1 MSLTAKLKP
10 WLKQHIRKLPMLE
23 KALRFLMAKSV
34 QWEEWKFTDFIKR
47 KAFSRGIIICKVT
60 QTAKIEKFIK
70 RFCENYVS
78 VDLIRI
84 GGDADGGYLI
94 PNIFDRI
101 AYCLSPG
108 VADTADFEVEL
119 SRRYDIKSFMIDGS
133 VASAPFANENFHFTK
148 KFLGHRTSGNFITL
162 SDWMDSVLDAGGG
175 DNNGMILQMDIE
187 GGEYDVLTFEST
199 ATLSRFAA
207 MIIEF
212 HHLERFF
219 GPHFLYMT
227 SILFEKL
234 YRNFAICHVHPN
246 NNCGVTSLNG
256 IDMPNVIEVTFLR
269 HDLVDKFKS
278 ASALSLPH
286 PLDRK
291 NVSHKPDIG
300 MPKIWWNP

>member
-1 MSLTAKLKP
+1 MPLTTKFKP
-10 WLKQHIRKLPMLE
+10 WLKHHIRKLPMLE
-23 KALRFLMAKSV
+23 KALRFLMTKIKKPKV
-34 QWEEWKFTDFIKR
+34 KDFIKR
-47 KAFSRGIIICKVT
+47 KAFSHGIIICKVT
-60 QTAKIEKFIK
+60 PTTKIEKFIK
-70 RFCENYVS
+70 RFRENYVS

-94 PNIFDRI
+94 PDIFNRI

-108 VADTADFEVEL
+108 VADTADFEAEL

-133 VASAPFANENFHFTK
+133 VASAPFANANFHFTK
-148 KFLGHRTSGNFITL
+148 KFLGHRTNGDFITL
-162 SDWMDSVLDAGGG
+162 SDWMKSILDAGGG
-175 DNNGMILQMDIE
+175 DNHEMILQMDIE

-199 ATLSRFAA
+199 ATLSRFSA

-212 HHLERFF
+212 HFLERFF
-219 GPHFLYMT
+219 EPNSLYMI

-234 YRNFAICHVHPN
+234 YRYFSICHVHPN
-246 NNCGVTSLNG
+246 NNCGITSLNG

-269 HDLVDKFKS
+269 HDLVDQFKS

-300 MPKIWWNP
+300 MPKIWWKP

>member
-1 MSLTAKLKP
+1 MSLTAKFKP
-10 WLKQHIRKLPMLE
+10 WLKHHIRKLPMLE
-23 KALRFLMAKSV
+23 KALRFLMTKSA
-34 QWEEWKFTDFIKR
+34 QWKVKDFIKR
-47 KAFSRGIIICKVT
+47 KAFSHGIIIYKVT
-60 QTAKIEKFIK
+60 QTEKIEKFIK
-70 RFCENYVS
+70 RFRENYVS

-94 PNIFDRI
+94 PDIFNRI

-108 VADTADFEVEL
+108 VADTADFEAEL

-133 VASAPFANENFHFTK
+133 VASAPLADENFHFTK
-148 KFLGHRTSGNFITL
+148 KFLGCRTNGDFITL
-162 SDWMDSVLDAGGG
+162 SDWMESVLDAGE
-175 DNNGMILQMDIE
+175 DNHGMILQMDIE

-212 HHLERFF
+212 HHLERLF
-219 GPHFLYMT
+219 GPHFLDMT
-227 SILFEKL
+227 SVLFEKL

-246 NNCGVTSLNG
+246 NYSGVISLNG

-269 HDLVDKFKS
+269 HDLADKFKS

-291 NVSHKPDIG
+291 NASHKPDIG
-300 MPKIWWNP
+300 MPKIWWKR